1 TTTSV
6 TWNHSLS
13 EVINSLINSRLR
25 IDSFNEFD
33 YSPYNCLNNMVE
45 VSENRFM
52 IKGMEKKLPL
62 VYAIR
67 ALKQ

>member
-1 TTTSV
+1 MS
-6 TWNHSLS
+6 
-13 EVINSLINSRLR
+13 LR